1 MRPKGSERL
10 RDFLKVTQLGSGQ
23 EWGLGSRTVGT
34 WSLCVDMAP
43 PQFRG
48 CLRQSPLSLGSIERP
63 VTDLGK
69 YHSPGLTTHGGPLG
83 SLWRAG
89 SSACCPHSPCKLR
102 KQFLCPLW
110 VSWTPQAL
118 LHVSGLGGWTPHG
131 RYSAS
136 MRIPDGIPLG
146 PHCLQAASPSVWP
159 DDFSPRHG

>member
-1 MRPKGSERL
+1 MRQKGSERF

-48 CLRQSPLSLGSIERP
+48 CLRQSPLSLGSTERP

-69 YHSPGLTTHGGPLG
+69 YHLPGLTTHGGPLR

-110 VSWTPQAL
+110 ASWTLQAL
-118 LHVSGLGGWTPHG
+118 
-131 RYSAS
+131 
-136 MRIPDGIPLG
+136 
-146 PHCLQAASPSVWP
+146 PSCVWP
-159 DDFSPRHG
+159 GQLDAPWEVLGIHADPRWHPSGAPLPAGCLSQCLA